1 MAWDAASAQ
10 VAKNGRSHSV
20 CSVTAGDGW
29 QQGDLRFSVHRHPM
43 YESFWR
49 PTTTPPG
56 QDLRLEI
63 QIYLEAGNMA
73 ADAYWTV
80 AAELAGIP
88 ALQTVIG
95 VRDARTRTFAP
106 QNPLWPRQ
114 LTTLSLH
121 FLIDGQSH
129 SSEEPFRTTVVLT
142 DHVGRTH
149 PVKVLMH

>member
-1 MAWDAASAQ
+1 MFSKGWRWLTARL
-10 VAKNGRSHSV
+10 GRK
-20 CSVTAGDGW
+20 

-49 PTTTPPG
+49 STTTPPG

-63 QIYLEAGNMA
+63 QIYLEAGNLA
-73 ADAYWTV
+73 SDTYWIV
-80 AAELAGIP
+80 AAELAGMSAI
-88 ALQTVIG
+88 QTVIG

-106 QNPLWPRQ
+106 DNPLCPQQ

-129 SSEEPFRTTVVLT
+129 SSEEPFRATVVLT
-142 DHVGRTH
+142 DHVGGTH

>member
-1 MAWDAASAQ
+1 MFGKGWQWLTARF
-10 VAKNGRSHSV
+10 GRR
-20 CSVTAGDGW
+20 

-49 PTTTPPG
+49 PTATPG
-56 QDLRLEI
+56 QDPRLEI

-73 ADAYWTV
+73 ADAYWIV
-80 AAELAGIP
+80 AAELAGMSAI
-88 ALQTVIG
+88 QTVIG
-95 VRDARTRTFAP
+95 VRDASTRTFAP
-106 QNPLWPRQ
+106 HNPLWPRQ

-129 SSEEPFRTTVVLT
+129 SSGDPFRATVVLT

>member
-1 MAWDAASAQ
+1 MFSKGWRWLTARL
-10 VAKNGRSHSV
+10 GRK
-20 CSVTAGDGW
+20 

-43 YESFWR
+43 YELFWR
-49 PTTTPPG
+49 STTTPPG
-56 QDLRLEI
+56 QDLGLEI

-73 ADAYWTV
+73 SDAYWIV

-88 ALQTVIG
+88 ATQTVIG
-95 VRDARTRTFAP
+95 IRDARTRTFAP
-106 QNPLWPRQ
+106 QNPLSPRR

-129 SSEEPFRTTVVLT
+129 SSEEPFRATVVLT